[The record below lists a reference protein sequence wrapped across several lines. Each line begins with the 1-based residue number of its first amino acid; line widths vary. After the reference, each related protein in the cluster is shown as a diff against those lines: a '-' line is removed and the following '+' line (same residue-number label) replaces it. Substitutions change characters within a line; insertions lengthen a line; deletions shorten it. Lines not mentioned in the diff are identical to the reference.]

1 MEKVIKLYISEDAF
15 PDASTQIE
23 VSDFTYNAN
32 RMGNAPTISFNCYY
46 DTCIDSE
53 WTNEVYAEFNGEK
66 FFLKGTPISSYSNK
80 DARYIYEVTLISERV
95 ILEETLFFDIA
106 SSDSSDFKPVTNSS
120 QVYFYGTISEF
131 KDKLNNALKGANLDY
146 VADVDD
152 EIVSEAKQITFK
164 DKYFADVLKD
174 AYNAFDI
181 PYYFV
186 GKTIHFG
193 YADNEIE
200 TTFKYGIEAEDSL
213 LSIKK
218 TNAYKRIINRIA
230 GVGST
235 DNIPYYYPNMSEKGD
250 VVAEYYQSLNGDLI
264 ENAVKITNTQK
275 YIQKIKEEGTIYYRD
290 YKGVADYVSNSFKV
304 NLNGGSLSSYS
315 DNQPKTCKPYDKV
328 GFYRDIEVTK
338 EDNFFIPITANVRN
352 TQNIFYG
359 NISEIKLTKQGATEE
374 YNCDVVP
381 NGIQTTQ
388 LPEGTYSL
396 SFMLTMPYLGDS
408 EESFNLQ
415 LTMGIQ
421 PLGEKGWF
429 YENGD
434 NKIRYELQDIGLKW
448 IGDTTPILDSVII
461 QKVKEDS
468 YIIPQQN
475 LMPPVYRETKGAERF
490 YKALND
496 TYPLGDSYYVF
507 ENPYIQGKQKE
518 HIETFD
524 DIKPTIKEIVNANG
538 LRIDMFSE
546 FAYDTNDNDETEEI
560 DGNLRYK
567 HPYFFGKLR
576 KFDGEFGFNLF
587 DHTID
592 EGEMTISMTTGSCGG
607 CNFIIGVDSE
617 TQKNLVQVDEN
628 GNLLRDSNGNV
639 RCGREGLQ
647 KETPQDTQNDTENN
661 EVWIAL
667 KKDVDSFGVIM
678 PNDTNDYKP
687 KEEDTFVILHIDLPQ
702 SYILNA
708 EKELE
713 DALIKYM
720 HDNNAEKFNFSID
733 FSRIYLEEHPDIL
746 NKLTE
751 NSKIKVEYNNVLYD
765 IFVSSFSYKM
775 SSEAPLP
782 EISLELS
789 DELKIVATPLD
800 NKIDAAKKEV
810 VAIISPIRN
819 KIAKAMEK
827 KQSASSSQESSGTS
841 INDIVTTYQSSYS
854 GTVVPTGDWSSSPPT
869 NSKGMYIWSRM
880 EIRLSNG
887 GNRYH
892 YSVAYQGKDANGDIP
907 TPIFGEIIEYKIG
920 SVVQPV
926 IEWSRAIG
934 TTVDMVVYLK
944 NSKLFAA
951 KSTSSTD
958 MYFPR
963 FSISGGV
970 TQDDYQIIDI
980 DTQTASVHQDKTFVR
995 VNTDELYIYNGVMGL
1010 KQINEKLKIQ

>member
-1 MEKVIKLYISEDAF
+1 MEKVIKLYISEVAF
-15 PDASTQIE
+15 PDANTQIE

-46 DTCIDSE
+46 GTCIDSE

-66 FFLKGTPISSYSNK
+66 FFLKGTPVSSYSNK

-106 SSDSSDFKPVTNSS
+106 NLDSSDFKPVTNSS

-131 KDKLNNALKGANLDY
+131 KDKLNNALKSANLDY
-146 VADVDD
+146 VAVVDD

-200 TTFKYGIEAEDSL
+200 TTFKYGIEDSL

-250 VVAEYYQSLNGDLI
+250 VVAEYYHSLNGDLI
-264 ENAVKITNTQK
+264 ENAVKITNAQK
-275 YIQKIKEEGTIYYRD
+275 YIQKIKEEGSIYYRD
-290 YKGVADYVSNSFKV
+290 NIGVADYVSNSFKV

-359 NISEIKLTKQGATEE
+359 NISEIKLTKQGGTDE

-448 IGDTTPILDSVII
+448 IEDITPILDSVII

-490 YKALND
+490 YKALNN

-546 FAYDTNDNDETEEI
+546 FAYDADDNDETEEI

-667 KKDVDSFGVIM
+667 KKDIYSFGVIM
-678 PNDTNDYKP
+678 PNATNDYKP
-687 KEEDTFVILHIDLPQ
+687 KGEDTFVILHIDLPQ

-733 FSRIYLEEHPDIL
+733 FSRIYLEEHQDIL

-751 NSKIKVEYNNVLYD
+751 NSKIKVVYNDVLYD

-789 DELKIVATPLD
+789 DELKIVATTLD
-800 NKIDAAKKEV
+800 NKIDVAKKEV
-810 VAIISPIRN
+810 INTINPIQNKTSKAIS
-819 KIAKAMEK
+819 KTQSK
-827 KQSASSSQESSGTS
+827 KQYSTIQ
-841 INDIVTTYQSSYS
+841 DIVTTYQSSYS
-854 GTVVPTGDWSSSPPT
+854 GAMPPDGEWMSFP
-869 NSKGMYIWSRM
+869 NAQKGMYLWSRV
-880 EIRLSNG
+880 EIRLQDNTTMFYYNVS
-887 GNRYH
+887 
-892 YSVAYQGKDANGDIP
+892 YQGVDATGDIA
-907 TPIFGEIIEYKIG
+907 TPIFYGVISDSISPFHLKWDSYNVG
-920 SVVQPV
+920 VPVQS
-926 IEWSRAIG
+926 I
-934 TTVDMVVYLK
+934 VYL
-944 NSKLFAA
+944 SEYKLFAS
-951 KSTSSTD
+951 K
-958 MYFPR
+958 
-963 FSISGGV
+963 ISDTEYRIKFDLGNG
-970 TQDDYQIIDI
+970 TTYADYQDVYV
-980 DTQTASVHQDKTFVR
+980 DEETQEVSIHKDKTFVKL
-995 VNTDELYIYNGVMGL
+995 NTNELYVFNDTMGL
-1010 KQINEKLKIQ
+1010 TQVNNAIIIK